1 MGGKAWANTYKM
13 REEFIPDFDNLS
25 QNILE
30 DPVAMQQQFFSK
42 EKQNYF
48 SILSNNPRS
57 DKQSPTLTALTT
69 SRLEKN
75 VLCYVLYLF
84 SPC

>member
-1 MGGKAWANTYKM
+1 MYIM

-25 QNILE
+25 QNVLE
-30 DPVAMQQQFFSK
+30 EPVAMQQQFLSK

-48 SILSNNPRS
+48 SILSNNPHS

-69 SRLEKN
+69 SKLEKN

-84 SPC
+84 PPC